1 MNWMPEKPIKAVF
14 LKISKISELEVPIKS
29 EYHGCKS
36 WIDINE
42 DVNFGKAVLSDS
54 ELESKLNQFK
64 EIVN

>member
-1 MNWMPEKPIKAVF
+1 VF
-14 LKISKISELEVPIKS
+14 LKISKIPELEIPIKS

-54 ELESKLNQFK
+54 ELESKLKQFK